1 MSTTS
6 ENNKRIAKN
15 TLFMYLRMLI
25 QMAVA
30 FYTVRVIFN
39 VLGTDNYGIYNV
51 VAGII
56 VFFTF
61 INNGLTTATKRYV
74 TSEIAQGTIESGRH
88 VFNTCVIAHIL
99 ISLIVLVFAET
110 IGVWLVNHILNI
122 PPDRMMAAN
131 WVFQMSILAAVL
143 GIMQSPFDAAI
154 VAHERMNIYAYLS
167 ILDVVLKLTIVFIL
181 KTLPGDKLIVYSCLL
196 CITFIIMM
204 LVNCLYCHRI
214 FPICKWKYKKD
225 WNLLRNI
232 FKFMSWSLLGQLAVV
247 GTNQGIGML
256 VNIYFNVVV
265 NAAMG
270 ISNQIIN
277 NVNKFVSNFQVA
289 FNPQIIKSYTN
300 KDYDYLLT
308 LIMRSSKISSFL
320 IIIFLV
326 PLFFETNNILSIWLG
341 NYPPYSIE
349 FCQLTLIAIYLE
361 AIGAPLWMLQYSQS
375 NIKKYQIITSVIYGS
390 IFPLSWL
397 LLLIPNIPPY
407 CVIFLRIITFMIL
420 LCIRLWFA
428 YQLLPIL
435 NIKFWLSEIL
445 GKGICIIIIACFIT
459 GSIAYTLSIN
469 KLFHV
474 IIITGISLC
483 CTLSLTYLIGLN
495 KKERIYC
502 LNIIRNKL
510 YKKQV

>member
-1 MSTTS
+1 MKQEIET
-6 ENNKRIAKN
+6 NKRIAKN
-15 TLFMYLRMLI
+15 TLYMYIRMLV

-51 VAGII
+51 VAGVI

-61 INNGLTTATKRYV
+61 LNNGLTSATKRYV
-74 TSEIAQGTIESGRH
+74 TSEIAKGTEESGCH

-122 PPDRMMAAN
+122 PPDRMLAAN

-154 VAHERMNIYAYLS
+154 VAHEKMNIYAYLS
-167 ILDVVLKLTIVFIL
+167 ILDVVLKLAIVFIL
-181 KTLPGDKLIVYSCLL
+181 KALPGDKLIVYSCLL
-196 CITFIIMM
+196 CITFIITM

-225 WNLLRNI
+225 LNLLRNI
-232 FKFMSWSLLGQLAVV
+232 FKFMSWNLLGQLAVV

-256 VNIYFNVVV
+256 VNVYFNVAI

-300 KDYDYLLT
+300 KDYDYLYS
-308 LIMRSSKISSFL
+308 LIIRSSKISSYL

-326 PLFFETNNILSIWLG
+326 PLLFETPNILLAWLG
-341 NYPPYSIE
+341 NYPQYSVE
-349 FCQLTLIAIYLE
+349 FCLLTFVTIFLE
-361 AIGAPLWMLQYSQS
+361 AIGAPLWMLQYSQTNIRQYQLVIS
-375 NIKKYQIITSVIYGS
+375 NVYGS
-390 IFPLSWL
+390 TFFLSWL
-397 LLLIPNIPPY
+397 LLAFTQAPPY
-407 CVIFLRIITFMIL
+407 YVFIVRIVIFISL
-420 LCIRLWFA
+420 LVIRLYFA
-428 YQLLPIL
+428 KKLLPL
-435 NIKFWLSEIL
+435 LKIKYWIEEVLVRAL
-445 GKGICIIIIACFIT
+445 IIIVIASVLT
-459 GSIAYTLSIN
+459 GVLYFNLHTTNLI
-469 KLFHV
+469 
-474 IIITGISLC
+474 GILIVTAFSLC
-483 CTLSLTYLIGLN
+483 CIVPLIYYIGLN
-495 KKERIYC
+495 KQERTFCIN
-502 LNIIRNKL
+502 LIR
-510 YKKQV
+510 KKINR